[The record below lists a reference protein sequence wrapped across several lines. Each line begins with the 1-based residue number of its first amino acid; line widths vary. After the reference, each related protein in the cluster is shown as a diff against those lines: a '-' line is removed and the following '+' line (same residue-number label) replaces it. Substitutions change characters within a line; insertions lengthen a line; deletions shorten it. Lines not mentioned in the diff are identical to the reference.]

1 MGGREEESVGGAK
14 SAGVAANGPPDQRTS
29 TNKPQPTMLKKKNW
43 RVQICRNGRKRNL
56 LFISDKKLRLY

>member
-29 TNKPQPTMLKKKNW
+29 TNKPQPTMLKKKIGEFKF
-43 RVQICRNGRKRNL
+43 VPMCVKEICC
-56 LFISDKKLRLY
+56 